1 MFRYCSCGGFA
12 QGASNL
18 PDKCPFCGTPMKEF
32 GSLAEVE
39 EVNRVD
45 NRAFWDDG
53 KPAVSIKDL
62 QPPDWPDYVDK
73 NEVMK

>member
-1 MFRYCSCGGFA
+1 
-12 QGASNL
+12 
-18 PDKCPFCGTPMKEF
+18 MKEF